1 MIITKNGVELRNLE
15 EQVQENARLI
25 AEHYNRDRVL
35 ADFGLRVIGN
45 VPTAADLPDPDT
57 FEGEYG
63 DAFVVGS
70 AEPFNVYVWTRPDIG
85 SGHPNDYWLN
95 IGPIAIEG
103 PQGPA
108 GVGIKGDTGNS
119 TRWYSGTAAPQI
131 QVDDEGN
138 MYLNTA
144 NGDVYISVANQSGG
158 YTWSLQGNIRGI
170 QGIQGKTGPAPIMG
184 NDGSYITSKD
194 PQTGVTNN
202 VIPLADLIGPKG
214 DTGDVGGF
222 INIRGILANVDQLP
236 TPASLNNLSVGYLV
250 GSAQPYDLYIQVG
263 ETPADAQWTN
273 TGGFNAATLVM
284 VNGEAQN
291 VWNADTKLDK
301 NSTALRLYG
310 TDATGNPFMYRYD
323 SDVVGNALVRRT
335 VDGQIRCA
343 DPHPNHK
350 EDVVTVGFLKDNSIY
365 WPNVGSGTIPLKDQN
380 GYIVYQPFAIGA
392 NNYSIAQRD
401 NYGNLKASK
410 APVLGSTSTSNTY
423 DDTKVATMGNMFEH
437 ANFSTQIRRIN
448 KSSLT
453 AYKTLSTY
461 GIYEFYIP
469 EGSYIHTGA
478 YAVNG
483 VTTNTK
489 LVVTGGILKIV
500 YTPEYMIVEGVD
512 SDNYKYETYY
522 IPSTDNSYGKYA
534 VQHPTASK
542 TLYVK
547 VDLFP
552 PDGKYTLY
560 DIGTIPTYK

>member
-45 VPTAADLPDPDT
+45 VPTVADLPDPDT

-70 AEPFNVYVWTRPDIG
+70 AEPFNVYVWTRPDIN

-103 PQGPA
+103 PVGPQGPQ
-108 GVGIKGDTGNS
+108 GEKGDTGES
-119 TRWYSGTAAPQI
+119 TRWYAASGL
-131 QVDDEGN
+131 VGGN
-138 MYLNTA
+138 LHR
-144 NGDVYISVANQSGG
+144 GDMLLITSGSNLGNVYIYNDLEKR
-158 YTWSLQGNIRGI
+158 WLLQGNIKGPIGPQGPRGF
-170 QGIQGKTGPAPIMG
+170 QGEIGP
-184 NDGSYITSKD
+184 
-194 PQTGVTNN
+194 Q
-202 VIPLADLIGPKG
+202 GPKG
-214 DTGDVGGF
+214 DKGNTGDVGGF

-469 EGSYIHTGA
+469 EGSYIHAGA

-483 VTTNTK
+483 VTTDTK